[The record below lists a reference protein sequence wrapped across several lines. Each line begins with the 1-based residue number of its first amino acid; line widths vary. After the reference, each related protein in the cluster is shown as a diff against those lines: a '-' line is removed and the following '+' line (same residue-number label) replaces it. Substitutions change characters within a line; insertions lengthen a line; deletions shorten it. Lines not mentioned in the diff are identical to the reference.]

1 MPPSEAST
9 PGRPGSTGPDEAD
22 VEELVTA
29 LLSASRALVGVSA
42 RSLATVEDTV
52 TLPQFRTLVV
62 LATHGTSGLKQ
73 LAQRLGVNA
82 STALRAVDR
91 LILAGLVDRRDNE
104 HDRRE
109 VLIEVTAAGRALV
122 EDVTDR
128 RRAAL
133 AEIVAAMP
141 DLGRPELV
149 EALIAFAAAAG
160 EPLVAS
166 VPAAPLGW

>member
-1 MPPSEAST
+1 MAPDRLEPRPT
-9 PGRPGSTGPDEAD
+9 PADEGRVDD
-22 VEELVTA
+22 LVTA

-62 LATHGTSGLKQ
+62 LDTHGTTGLKQ
-73 LAQRLGVNA
+73 LAQRLGVQA

-91 LILAGLVDRRDNE
+91 LILAGLADRRDNE
-104 HDRRE
+104 NDRRE
-109 VLIEVTAAGRALV
+109 VLIEVTATGRALV
-122 EDVTDR
+122 ADVTSQR
-128 RRAAL
+128 REAL

-149 EALIAFAAAAG
+149 EALLAFAAAAD
-160 EPLVAS
+160 EPLVTPA
-166 VPAAPLGW
+166 PAAPLGW